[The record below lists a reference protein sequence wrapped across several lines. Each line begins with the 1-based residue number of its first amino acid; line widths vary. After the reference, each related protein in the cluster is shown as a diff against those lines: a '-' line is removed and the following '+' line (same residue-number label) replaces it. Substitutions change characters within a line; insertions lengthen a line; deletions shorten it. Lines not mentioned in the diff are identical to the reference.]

1 MQNYIKNLVTISKF
15 AGERFD
21 LVQAGGGN
29 SSVKLPNGTML
40 IKASGVSLS
49 ELENNKGYTIIDN
62 IKLTQI
68 FQNNAINNAKTKV
81 EKEFLAKQYVQQA
94 TITSDIK
101 PSIETT
107 LHTLLGT
114 YVLHTHPII
123 VNAVTCRTDWKTILV
138 KLFSHLNPL
147 FINYKTPGI
156 ELAYEIY
163 KILNECS
170 KNQQQPFIFFLQNHG
185 LIISSDSS
193 EEIISLTNMITKT
206 LEEYLLTDFHFF
218 RFTNQLSTLINSL
231 GNTTYIAYASTDS
244 IISSFTTSYKKVL
257 FAKPFCPDT
266 LVYCG
271 YKAVEITNDNKETV
285 IQDYLTMHK
294 EHPKVIVYNNTIY
307 FIAPNI
313 RKAKEIEDVFKFHLL
328 SLQAVR
334 STITAATINF
344 LPEEEQDYLAHWDAE
359 QYRQVL

>member
-1 MQNYIKNLVTISKF
+1 
-15 AGERFD
+15 
-21 LVQAGGGN
+21 
-29 SSVKLPNGTML
+29 
-40 IKASGVSLS
+40 
-49 ELENNKGYTIIDN
+49 
-62 IKLTQI
+62 
-68 FQNNAINNAKTKV
+68 
-81 EKEFLAKQYVQQA
+81 
-94 TITSDIK
+94 
-101 PSIETT
+101 
-107 LHTLLGT
+107 
-114 YVLHTHPII
+114 
-123 VNAVTCRTDWKTILV
+123 
-138 KLFSHLNPL
+138 
-147 FINYKTPGI
+147 
-156 ELAYEIY
+156 
-163 KILNECS
+163 
-170 KNQQQPFIFFLQNHG
+170 
-185 LIISSDSS
+185 
-193 EEIISLTNMITKT
+193 MITKT